1 MVSIEQ
7 RAALETAV
15 VDLFNNHRKDIVI
28 DALRHLYFGGFYS
41 NPLEDFS
48 LSEDFTESISGA
60 NVISDLFGSVLG
72 GFAGGCLMT
81 DGRVFL
87 APYNASQIAIT
98 NPDTY
103 SSTLTGNLS
112 GTEKYMGAVLGSNGR
127 AFCAPFNATAVLE
140 FNPAGNVITTF
151 GNYAGNGKWSGF
163 VPSPTNGS
171 LYAIPY
177 NHASVLRVIAS
188 SRAVSLITPT
198 GIGDTTA
205 GKWRG
210 GCYVPSIQQI
220 VAAPYNHPGLLT
232 INPAAGNATVLNVF
246 SALPQGA
253 FSGCVLWR
261 DGNVY
266 FIPYNADAVYVY
278 DPVTEQVS
286 KFGKLPLGGQKWMGG
301 RLAPNGNIYCVPY
314 NHDAI
319 LEIDPAN
326 QETRL
331 IGKFEGTQKWM
342 GGVLTKYGNLLAIPH
357 NTPDALSILGTRMS
371 GPDWWN
377 VSAYTNFF

>member
-1 MVSIEQ
+1 MVNPTQ
-7 RAALETAV
+7 RAALQTAV
-15 VDLFNNHRKDIVI
+15 VDLFDRHRKDIVI

-48 LSEDFTESISGA
+48 LSEDFTETVAGA
-60 NVISDLFGSVLG
+60 NVLSSLFGSVAG
-72 GFAGGCLMT
+72 AFAGGCQLP
-81 DGRVFL
+81 DGRIFL
-87 APYNASQIAIT
+87 APHNANQVAVT
-98 NPDTY
+98 NPDSY
-103 SSTLTGNLS
+103 SSTLTGNLT
-112 GTEKYMGAVLGSNGR
+112 GTQKYMGAVLGSNGR
-127 AFCAPFNATAVLE
+127 AFCAPFNSTAVLE
-140 FNPAGNVITTF
+140 FNPAGSVLTTF

-177 NHASVLRVIAS
+177 NHSSVLRVIAS
-188 SRAVSLITPT
+188 SRAVSLINPT
-198 GIGDTTA
+198 NMGSVTA

-210 GCYVPSIQQI
+210 GCYVPSIQGI
-220 VAAPYNHPGLLT
+220 VCAPHNHPGSLV
-232 INPAAGNATVLNVF
+232 IYPADGTAEVQNVF
-246 SALPQGA
+246 PELPQGA

-266 FIPYNADAVYVY
+266 FIPYNADAVYVGN
-278 DPVTEQVS
+278 PTNGQVT

-314 NHDAI
+314 SHESI
-319 LEIDPAN
+319 LEIDPVN
-326 QETRL
+326 QELRL
-331 IGKFEGTQKWM
+331 IGKFEGSQKWM
-342 GGVLTKYGNLLAIPH
+342 GGILTQYGNLLTVPYDSA
-357 NTPDALSILGTRMS
+357 DALSILGTRMS